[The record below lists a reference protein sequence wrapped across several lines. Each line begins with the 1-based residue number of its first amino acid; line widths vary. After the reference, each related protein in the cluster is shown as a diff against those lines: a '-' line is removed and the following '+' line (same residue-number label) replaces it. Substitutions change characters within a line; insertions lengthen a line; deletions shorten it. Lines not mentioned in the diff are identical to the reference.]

1 MAKRD
6 VVNYYMGVQAQYLT
20 MLEEVKD
27 FEEEMRA
34 GRFGEEQF
42 RQAQE
47 EVAKLKE
54 NYDRLSYIMLLLNEP
69 SRESKKKG
77 YRKRNAL
84 VYDYLSKSSDAYI
97 RSENGDVLKRL
108 KEIIEN
114 GRENG

>member
-6 VVNYYMGVQAQYLT
+6 VVNYYMGVQEQYLT
-20 MLEEVKD
+20 MLKEVDD
-27 FEEEMRA
+27 FEKEMRE

-69 SRESKKKG
+69 SKGGKKQG

-84 VYDYLSKSSDAYI
+84 VYDYLAKSNEAYI
-97 RSENGDVLKRL
+97 RSENGDVLKKL
-108 KEIIEN
+108 KEIIRN

>member
-6 VVNYYMGVQAQYLT
+6 VVNYYIGVQAQYLM
-20 MLEEVKD
+20 MLKEVED
-27 FEEEMRA
+27 FEKEMRE

-54 NYDRLSYIMLLLNEP
+54 NYDRLSYVMLLLNEP
-69 SRESKKKG
+69 NRDGKKAG

-84 VYDYLSKSSDAYI
+84 VYDYLAKSSDCYVK
-97 RSENGDVLKRL
+97 SENGDVLKKL
-108 KEIIEN
+108 KEIIGN

>member
-6 VVNYYMGVQAQYLT
+6 VDNYFIGVQAQYFT
-20 MLEEVKD
+20 MLKEVKD
-27 FEEEMRA
+27 FEKEMQE
-34 GRFGEEQF
+34 GRFSEEQF

-54 NYDRLSYIMLLLNEP
+54 NYERLSYIMLLLNEP
-69 SRESKKKG
+69 NRNSKKAG

-84 VYDYLSKSSDAYI
+84 VYDYLAKSSDCYI
-97 RSENGDVLKRL
+97 KSENGDVLKKL
-108 KEIIEN
+108 KEIIRN